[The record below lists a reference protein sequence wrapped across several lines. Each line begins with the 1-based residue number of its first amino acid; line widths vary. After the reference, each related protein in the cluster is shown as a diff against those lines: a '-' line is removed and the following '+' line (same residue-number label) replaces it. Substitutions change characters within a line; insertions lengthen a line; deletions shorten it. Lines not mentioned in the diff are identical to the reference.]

1 MRSDPQVARLRNPH
15 RTRTVPPAAAG
26 ADWTVRSRS
35 VPAAS
40 LCVHQMGD
48 DPKTLLGTYAD
59 LLPRSDAQDAEAVA
73 EVLDDKALTE
83 SAV

>member
-1 MRSDPQVARLRNPH
+1 
-15 RTRTVPPAAAG
+15 
-26 ADWTVRSRS
+26 
-35 VPAAS
+35 
-40 LCVHQMGD
+40 MGD